1 MQPDWEIWLDNQ
13 LSSHLA
19 KIMAEALNI
28 SVVSSFKLGIKDA
41 EDREIYTRAKNKG
54 NVILITKDA
63 DFPTLIT
70 EMGSPPK
77 LIKLNIGNLPTQIL
91 WSRYKDNFITAIQI
105 LQTTDT
111 EIIFIE

>member
-13 LSSHLA
+13 LSSYLA
-19 KIMAEALNI
+19 KMMAEELNMPVM
-28 SVVSSFKLGIKDA
+28 SAFKLGIKNF
-41 EDREIYTRAKNKG
+41 EDKEIYIRAKNKG
-54 NVILITKDA
+54 KVILITKDA

-77 LIKLNIGNLPTQIL
+77 LIKLNTGNLPTQIL
-91 WSRYKDNFITAIQI
+91 WSKYKDNFITAIQI
-105 LQTTDT
+105 LQTTDA